1 MVNIITGLD
10 IGTNNIKAIV
20 AEIKNNGRLLV
31 LGALKQPSAGFRK
44 GVLTDFDEATLSL
57 RNILTDI
64 RGISPKTVKNVYIN
78 VNGANIKSC
87 LSKGVAAV
95 ARADS
100 EIRRD
105 DIEKA
110 IQSSRA
116 VNLSSK
122 NYIVLHN
129 ITREFF
135 VDGLGGIQD
144 PLGMIGTRL
153 EVNSLIIG
161 AFSPIINDL
170 TKCLERNG
178 ITISGLIFSPLAA
191 SEAVL
196 SRQQKDLGVLMV
208 DIGFGTT
215 GLAIYEEN
223 KILKALS
230 LPVGAG
236 NITNDIAIGLRA
248 AIGTAEKTKLSQGF
262 ALAKEISRREVFNL
276 QEIDNS
282 LRGEIS
288 KRFLAEIIEARL
300 AEIFEMIHNE
310 LKGLDHKVEL
320 PAGVV
325 ITGGGAKLPG
335 IIDLAKQELKLPT
348 QIGLPELTKFD
359 IKEPFSQELI
369 SDPEFATAVGLI
381 LLGLSQG
388 AGKIQPSI
396 FRRFFQSLIP

>member
-1 MVNIITGLD
+1 MSNIITGLD
-10 IGTNNIKAIV
+10 IGSGNIKMLV

-31 LGALKQPSAGFRK
+31 LAAFKQPSAGFRR
-44 GVLTDFDEATLSL
+44 GALADFDEAVISL
-57 RNILTDI
+57 RNAVADV
-64 RGISPKTVKNVYIN
+64 RRISPKAVKNVYVN

-87 LSKGVAAV
+87 LSKGVAGV

-116 VNLSSK
+116 VNLPSK

-144 PLGMIGTRL
+144 PLGMTGTRL
-153 EVNSLIIG
+153 EVNSLVIG
-161 AFSPIINDL
+161 AFSPIVNNL

-178 ITISGLIFSPLAA
+178 IGIKGLIFSPLAA

-230 LPVGAG
+230 LPVGAS
-236 NITNDIAIGLRA
+236 NITNDIAIGLRM
-248 AIGTAEKTKLSQGF
+248 AIVAAEKTKLSQGF

-276 QEIDNS
+276 PEIDSS
-282 LRGEIS
+282 LKGEIS

-300 AEIFEMIHNE
+300 AEIFEMINNE
-310 LKGLDHKVEL
+310 LKGLDHKVDL

-335 IIDLAKQELKLPT
+335 IVDLAKQELKLPV
-348 QIGLPELTKFD
+348 QIGLPELANFD
-359 IKEPFSQELI
+359 IKDPFFQELI

-388 AGKIQPSI
+388 EGKIQPSI
-396 FRRFFQSLIP
+396 LRRFLQSLIP

>member
-1 MVNIITGLD
+1 MSNLITGLD
-10 IGTNNIKAIV
+10 IGSGNIKALV

-31 LGALKQPSAGFRK
+31 LTAFKQPSAGFRR
-44 GVLTDFDEATLSL
+44 GALTDFDEATISL
-57 RNILTDI
+57 RNAVAEV
-64 RGISPKTVKNVYIN
+64 RRISPKAVKNVYVN

-87 LSKGVAAV
+87 LSKGVAGV
-95 ARADS
+95 TRADS

-116 VNLSSK
+116 VNLPSK

-153 EVNSLIIG
+153 EVNSLVIG
-161 AFSPIINDL
+161 AFSPIVNDL

-178 ITISGLIFSPLAA
+178 IGIKGLIFSPLAS

-208 DIGFGTT
+208 DIGFSTT
-215 GLAIYEEN
+215 GLVIYEEN

-230 LPVGAG
+230 LPVGAS
-236 NITNDIAIGLRA
+236 NITNDIAIGLRV
-248 AIGTAEKTKLSQGF
+248 AIGMAEKIKLSQGF

-276 QEIDNS
+276 PEIDSS
-282 LRGEIS
+282 LKGEIS

-300 AEIFEMIHNE
+300 AEIFEMILNE
-310 LKGLDHKVEL
+310 LKSLDHKVDL

-335 IIDLAKQELKLPT
+335 IVDLAKQELKLPV
-348 QIGLPELTKFD
+348 QIGLPELANFD
-359 IKEPFSQELI
+359 IKDPFSQELI

-381 LLGLSQG
+381 LLGLNQG
-388 AGKIQPSI
+388 GGKIQPSI
-396 FRRFFQSLIP
+396 FRRFLQSLIP